1 MPQLQWVRAT
11 VGKSRAVAKGI
22 GRVLELTFTLVVFAG
37 WVVSVCLH
45 EFGHAVVAYFGGDT
59 SVKDKGYLT
68 LNPLKYTNPGLSF
81 VMPLMFLLLGG
92 IPLPGA
98 AVYINS
104 RKLRSRAW
112 KSAVSAAGPL
122 ASFLCAVAIAIVLAT
137 LQPDFAPDFSD
148 GTFNLDGFASP
159 KIWWAQA
166 LAFLLTLEIAAVL
179 LNLMPIPGLDGYGIL
194 EPWLPPVARVRFNKL
209 RRYGFIAL
217 FAAFWLI
224 PSFNRAFWG
233 LVDGISQFL
242 GVSPLVASTGF
253 RIFRQSS
260 EVIIVVLIVGL
271 IAARLLRGKAPA
283 QPSSGP
289 SQEDLATLLQEIEE
303 SLALLPQDWDAWQR
317 KGAILIELER
327 YDEALAAL
335 DQAVV
340 ANPKAVKALNSKAWL
355 LLAKLNRPKDALRA
369 LEQSLETRPNQPD
382 IWHFRG
388 VILAE
393 LKQPDAAMPAFDT
406 AIRYSPRHEAA
417 WFSKSALLFE
427 QGKYSMALEATEWV
441 LKANP
446 KRADACYNKAC
457 CYAQMDDVT
466 QALLWLEKCFALDDG
481 PLRRQA
487 ITDEDLAAVR
497 SHPQFDALVSK
508 TP

>member
-1 MPQLQWVRAT
+1 M
-11 VGKSRAVAKGI
+11 
-22 GRVLELTFTLVVFAG
+22 LELTFTLVVFAG

-45 EFGHAVVAYFGGDT
+45 EFGHAVVAYWGGDT

-98 AVYINS
+98 AVYINA
-104 RKLRSRAW
+104 RKLRSRMW

-122 ASFLCAVAIAIVLAT
+122 ASFLCAVAIAILLAAI
-137 LQPDFAPDFSD
+137 QPDLSPDLSD

-194 EPWLPPVARVRFNKL
+194 EPWLPPGARVRFNKL

-233 LVDGISQFL
+233 LVDGISQVL

-271 IAARLLRGKAPA
+271 IVARLIRGKAPV
-283 QPSSGP
+283 QPSDEP
-289 SQEDLATLLQEIEE
+289 SQADLTTLLKETEE
-303 SLALLPQDWDAWQR
+303 SLAVLPEDWDAWQQ

-355 LLAKLNRPKDALRA
+355 LLAKLNRPPDALQA
-369 LEQSLETRPNQPD
+369 LEKSLETRQNQPD

-393 LKQPDAAMPAFDT
+393 MKRIDEALAAFDT
-406 AIRYSPRHEAA
+406 AIRHSPRHEAA
-417 WFSKSALLFE
+417 WFSKSAALFT
-427 QGKYSMALEATEWV
+427 QGQYAEAVAATDWV

-457 CYAQMDDVT
+457 CFSQLGDTV
-466 QALLWLEKCFALDDG
+466 QALLWLEKCFVLDDG
-481 PLRRQA
+481 TLRQQA
-487 ITDEDLAAVR
+487 LTDEDLQAVR
-497 SHPQFDALVSK
+497 SHPRFQTLVALPS
-508 TP
+508 

>member
-1 MPQLQWVRAT
+1 M
-11 VGKSRAVAKGI
+11 
-22 GRVLELTFTLVVFAG
+22 LELTFTLVVFAG

-98 AVYINS
+98 AVYINA
-104 RKLRSRAW
+104 RKLRSRVW
-112 KSAVSAAGPL
+112 RSAVSAAGPF
-122 ASFLCAVAIAIVLAT
+122 ASFLCTVAIALILAII
-137 LQPDFAPDFSD
+137 QPDLTSNLAD

-194 EPWLPPVARVRFNKL
+194 EPWLPPTVRVRFNKL

-233 LVDGISQFL
+233 LVDGISQRL
-242 GVSPLVASTGF
+242 GVSPLVASNGF

-271 IAARLLRGKAPA
+271 IVARLIRGKSPA
-283 QPSSGP
+283 QSSDKL
-289 SQEDLATLLQEIEE
+289 SSDDLMTLLKETEE
-303 SLALLPQDWDAWQR
+303 SLEILPQDWDAWQR

-327 YDEALAAL
+327 YEEALTAL
-335 DQAVV
+335 DRAVQT
-340 ANPKAVKALNSKAWL
+340 NPKAVKALNSKAWL
-355 LLAKLNRPKDALRA
+355 LLAKLDRPQ
-369 LEQSLETRPNQPD
+369 ETLETLEKSLSTRQNQPD

-393 LKQPDAAMPAFDT
+393 MQQNEAAIEAFDT

-417 WFSKSALLFE
+417 WFSKSTALLS
-427 QGKYSMALEATEWV
+427 QGQYAAALAATDWV
-441 LKANP
+441 LKSNP
-446 KRADACYNKAC
+446 KRADAAYNKAC
-457 CYAQMDDVT
+457 CYAQLKDVD
-466 QALLWLEKCFALDDG
+466 QALLWLEKCLVRDDG
-481 PLRRQA
+481 TLRQQA
-487 ITDEDLAAVR
+487 KTDSDLTR
-497 SHPQFDALVSK
+497 LHTHPQFLALVSN
-508 TP
+508 